1 MSLLCLVEQ
10 AIRSCKAEQAKIEDS
25 IQLYRELLHTLTAQP
40 TTGFDEAQC
49 ANDTAIDTDTSPGE
63 KEDMELLERA
73 LEKAFRV
80 RAGTGYS
87 KKASSKQSPP
97 QKEPG
102 TTAVACKGMQ
112 ASAASKGNQSTSR
125 SRSKSA
131 TSKEHKRPGP
141 SAPSKLGSEPSASC
155 YPAQCK
161 TAINKNITQNWP
173 LSSDGIVHHQAAR
186 KGSGSVD
193 LGQFHTSTLHSKN
206 KTIRSNSS
214 SGRDPG
220 QAAAIVAFSSNTGP
234 NSQTEEPGVH
244 SLPRQNGKTSEQMA
258 KWKSLRS
265 KQNRLWDKVAVL
277 QRKPVPGR
285 SHFMERM
292 RAMFPRGWPCGC
304 PDQTRFLVDRLTHQG
319 HDLNQH
325 CQTTEL
331 LAKQTQES
339 TTELGGKANHSDS
352 CLRFLMTA
360 AQLQNVANQAKQEW
374 EAWDRWRP
382 QGGCLCPTGANGV
395 GGNGMIAPLPPTI
408 TYTAEAELR
417 ELETL
422 RMRVSLLQQEI
433 HLEQAILDTLSPQ
446 LSSMIPGPGR
456 PNLSVLRDI
465 YSLLGEGGERSPAI
479 VLDTEPD

>member
-131 TSKEHKRPGP
+131 TSKEHKRP
-141 SAPSKLGSEPSASC
+141 
-155 YPAQCK
+155 
-161 TAINKNITQNWP
+161 
-173 LSSDGIVHHQAAR
+173 DGIVHHQAAR

-244 SLPRQNGKTSEQMA
+244 SLPRQNGRKTSEQMA